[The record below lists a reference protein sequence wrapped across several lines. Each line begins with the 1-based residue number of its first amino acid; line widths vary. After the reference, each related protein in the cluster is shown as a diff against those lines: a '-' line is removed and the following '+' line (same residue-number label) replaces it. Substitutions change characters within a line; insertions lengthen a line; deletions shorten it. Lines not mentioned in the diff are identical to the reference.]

1 MEHRRF
7 TRPSKK
13 SQNLKIEVLQC
24 RNTIKKQNKDKL
36 VAAALRQQARMLIEN
51 PSLATLEEAQCLDR
65 ALRSCKAIGGSD
77 IVWPRWV
84 VYSER
89 HGWNTEGELKFNPK
103 WGYYYPEKL

>member
-1 MEHRRF
+1 M
-7 TRPSKK
+7 
-13 SQNLKIEVLQC
+13 
-24 RNTIKKQNKDKL
+24 IKKQNKDKL

-51 PSLATLEEAQCLDR
+51 PGLATLEDGQCLDR
-65 ALRSCKAIGGSD
+65 ALRSCKAIGGTD

-103 WGYYYPEKL
+103 WGDYYPEKL